1 VGGQS
6 YPGAI
11 VSGSAAAGWRHPGA
25 GRERLSE
32 QVAAYRVWEL

>member
-11 VSGSAAAGWRHPGA
+11 VSGSAAAGWRH
-25 GRERLSE
+25 GRRQRTPPWTSCRARRLGI
-32 QVAAYRVWEL
+32 